1 MDRTATRKYR
11 ISFFNYFEASE
22 QLPNRRRIIGNAWN
36 GYRTLSTIISTS
48 QESVLLTRWEGGGK
62 KTFDDRPTK
71 RHIRRYKRSFF
82 GFVQVFGND
91 LKYSTLNGDREIRE
105 ALTHLNPWEK
115 FKQIISGKEIHHEI
129 MFLDFT
135 YVVPMTTGLPVR
147 LDLAGSAA
155 CNFKMSGLLDTRAI
169 SKAEIEFISNV
180 APRYDYE

>member
-1 MDRTATRKYR
+1 M
-11 ISFFNYFEASE
+11 
-22 QLPNRRRIIGNAWN
+22 
-36 GYRTLSTIISTS
+36 
-48 QESVLLTRWEGGGK
+48 
-62 KTFDDRPTK
+62 
-71 RHIRRYKRSFF
+71 
-82 GFVQVFGND
+82 QVFGND

-180 APRYDYE
+180 APRYDYEYLRISNEYLMRNMYRSIMFTCLITFFLYMCAA

>member
-1 MDRTATRKYR
+1 M
-11 ISFFNYFEASE
+11 
-22 QLPNRRRIIGNAWN
+22 
-36 GYRTLSTIISTS
+36 
-48 QESVLLTRWEGGGK
+48 
-62 KTFDDRPTK
+62 
-71 RHIRRYKRSFF
+71 
-82 GFVQVFGND
+82 FGND

-105 ALTHLNPWEK
+105 ALIHLNPWEK

-180 APRYDYE
+180 APRYDYEYLRISNEYLMRNMYRSIMFTCLITFFLYMCAA

>member
-1 MDRTATRKYR
+1 M
-11 ISFFNYFEASE
+11 
-22 QLPNRRRIIGNAWN
+22 
-36 GYRTLSTIISTS
+36 
-48 QESVLLTRWEGGGK
+48 
-62 KTFDDRPTK
+62 
-71 RHIRRYKRSFF
+71 
-82 GFVQVFGND
+82 FGND

-105 ALTHLNPWEK
+105 ALIHLNPWEK

-180 APRYDYE
+180 ASRYDYEYLRISNEYLMRNMYRSIMFTCLITFFFYMCAA

>member
-1 MDRTATRKYR
+1 M
-11 ISFFNYFEASE
+11 
-22 QLPNRRRIIGNAWN
+22 
-36 GYRTLSTIISTS
+36 
-48 QESVLLTRWEGGGK
+48 
-62 KTFDDRPTK
+62 
-71 RHIRRYKRSFF
+71 
-82 GFVQVFGND
+82 FGND

-169 SKAEIEFISNV
+169 SKAEIEFISNI
-180 APRYDYE
+180 APRYDYEYLRISNEYLMRNMYQSIMFTCLITFFLYMCAA

>member
-1 MDRTATRKYR
+1 M
-11 ISFFNYFEASE
+11 
-22 QLPNRRRIIGNAWN
+22 
-36 GYRTLSTIISTS
+36 
-48 QESVLLTRWEGGGK
+48 
-62 KTFDDRPTK
+62 
-71 RHIRRYKRSFF
+71 
-82 GFVQVFGND
+82 FGND

-105 ALTHLNPWEK
+105 ALIHLNPWEK

-180 APRYDYE
+180 ASRYDYEYLQISNEYLMRNMYRSIMFTCLITFFLYMCAA

>member
-1 MDRTATRKYR
+1 M
-11 ISFFNYFEASE
+11 
-22 QLPNRRRIIGNAWN
+22 
-36 GYRTLSTIISTS
+36 
-48 QESVLLTRWEGGGK
+48 
-62 KTFDDRPTK
+62 
-71 RHIRRYKRSFF
+71 
-82 GFVQVFGND
+82 FGND

-180 APRYDYE
+180 APRYDYEYLRISNEYLMRNMYRSIMFTCLITFFLYMCAA

>member
-1 MDRTATRKYR
+1 M
-11 ISFFNYFEASE
+11 
-22 QLPNRRRIIGNAWN
+22 
-36 GYRTLSTIISTS
+36 
-48 QESVLLTRWEGGGK
+48 
-62 KTFDDRPTK
+62 
-71 RHIRRYKRSFF
+71 
-82 GFVQVFGND
+82 FGND

-180 APRYDYE
+180 ASRYDYEYLRISNEYLMRNMYRSIMFTCLITFFLYMYAA

>member
-1 MDRTATRKYR
+1 M
-11 ISFFNYFEASE
+11 
-22 QLPNRRRIIGNAWN
+22 
-36 GYRTLSTIISTS
+36 
-48 QESVLLTRWEGGGK
+48 
-62 KTFDDRPTK
+62 
-71 RHIRRYKRSFF
+71 
-82 GFVQVFGND
+82 FGND

-180 APRYDYE
+180 APRYDYEYLRISNEYLMHNMYRSIMFTCLITFFLYMCAA

>member
-1 MDRTATRKYR
+1 M
-11 ISFFNYFEASE
+11 
-22 QLPNRRRIIGNAWN
+22 
-36 GYRTLSTIISTS
+36 
-48 QESVLLTRWEGGGK
+48 
-62 KTFDDRPTK
+62 
-71 RHIRRYKRSFF
+71 
-82 GFVQVFGND
+82 FGND

-180 APRYDYE
+180 APRYDYEYLRISNEYLMRNMYRSIMFTCLITFFLYMYAA

>member
-1 MDRTATRKYR
+1 M
-11 ISFFNYFEASE
+11 
-22 QLPNRRRIIGNAWN
+22 
-36 GYRTLSTIISTS
+36 
-48 QESVLLTRWEGGGK
+48 
-62 KTFDDRPTK
+62 
-71 RHIRRYKRSFF
+71 
-82 GFVQVFGND
+82 QVFGND

-180 APRYDYE
+180 ASRYDYEYLRISNEYLMRNMYRSIMFTCLITFFLYMYAA

>member
-1 MDRTATRKYR
+1 M
-11 ISFFNYFEASE
+11 
-22 QLPNRRRIIGNAWN
+22 
-36 GYRTLSTIISTS
+36 
-48 QESVLLTRWEGGGK
+48 
-62 KTFDDRPTK
+62 
-71 RHIRRYKRSFF
+71 
-82 GFVQVFGND
+82 FGND

-180 APRYDYE
+180 APRYDYEYLRISNEYLMRNMYRSIIFTCLITFFLYMCAA

>member
-1 MDRTATRKYR
+1 M
-11 ISFFNYFEASE
+11 
-22 QLPNRRRIIGNAWN
+22 
-36 GYRTLSTIISTS
+36 
-48 QESVLLTRWEGGGK
+48 
-62 KTFDDRPTK
+62 
-71 RHIRRYKRSFF
+71 
-82 GFVQVFGND
+82 FGND
-91 LKYSTLNGDREIRE
+91 LKYSTLNGDRKIRD

-180 APRYDYE
+180 APRYDYEYPRISNTCVITYRSFVFTRSITFFLHVCAA

>member
-1 MDRTATRKYR
+1 M
-11 ISFFNYFEASE
+11 
-22 QLPNRRRIIGNAWN
+22 
-36 GYRTLSTIISTS
+36 
-48 QESVLLTRWEGGGK
+48 
-62 KTFDDRPTK
+62 
-71 RHIRRYKRSFF
+71 
-82 GFVQVFGND
+82 QVFGND

-105 ALTHLNPWEK
+105 ALIHLNPWEK

-180 APRYDYE
+180 APRYDYEYLRISNEYLMRNMYRSIMFTCLITFFLYMCAA

>member
-1 MDRTATRKYR
+1 M
-11 ISFFNYFEASE
+11 
-22 QLPNRRRIIGNAWN
+22 
-36 GYRTLSTIISTS
+36 
-48 QESVLLTRWEGGGK
+48 
-62 KTFDDRPTK
+62 
-71 RHIRRYKRSFF
+71 
-82 GFVQVFGND
+82 QVFGND

-180 APRYDYE
+180 APRYDYEYLRISNEYLMRNMYRSIMFTCLITFFLYMYAA

>member
-1 MDRTATRKYR
+1 M
-11 ISFFNYFEASE
+11 
-22 QLPNRRRIIGNAWN
+22 
-36 GYRTLSTIISTS
+36 
-48 QESVLLTRWEGGGK
+48 
-62 KTFDDRPTK
+62 
-71 RHIRRYKRSFF
+71 
-82 GFVQVFGND
+82 QVFGND

-105 ALTHLNPWEK
+105 ALIHLNPWEK

-180 APRYDYE
+180 ASRYDYEYLRISNEYLMRNMYRSIMFTCLITFFLYMYAA

>member
-1 MDRTATRKYR
+1 M
-11 ISFFNYFEASE
+11 
-22 QLPNRRRIIGNAWN
+22 
-36 GYRTLSTIISTS
+36 
-48 QESVLLTRWEGGGK
+48 
-62 KTFDDRPTK
+62 
-71 RHIRRYKRSFF
+71 
-82 GFVQVFGND
+82 QVFGND

-105 ALTHLNPWEK
+105 ALIHLNPWEK

-180 APRYDYE
+180 ASRYDYEYLRISNEYLMRNMYRSIMFTCLITFFLYMCAA

>member
-1 MDRTATRKYR
+1 M
-11 ISFFNYFEASE
+11 
-22 QLPNRRRIIGNAWN
+22 
-36 GYRTLSTIISTS
+36 
-48 QESVLLTRWEGGGK
+48 
-62 KTFDDRPTK
+62 
-71 RHIRRYKRSFF
+71 
-82 GFVQVFGND
+82 QVFGND

-105 ALTHLNPWEK
+105 ALIHLNPWEK

-169 SKAEIEFISNV
+169 SKAEIEFISNI
-180 APRYDYE
+180 APRYDYEYLRISNEYLMRNMYRSIMFTCLITFFLYMCAA

>member
-1 MDRTATRKYR
+1 M
-11 ISFFNYFEASE
+11 
-22 QLPNRRRIIGNAWN
+22 
-36 GYRTLSTIISTS
+36 
-48 QESVLLTRWEGGGK
+48 
-62 KTFDDRPTK
+62 
-71 RHIRRYKRSFF
+71 
-82 GFVQVFGND
+82 FGND

-105 ALTHLNPWEK
+105 ALIHLNPWEK

-180 APRYDYE
+180 APRYDYEYLRISNEYLMRNMYRSIMFTCLIAFFLYMCAA

>member
-1 MDRTATRKYR
+1 M
-11 ISFFNYFEASE
+11 
-22 QLPNRRRIIGNAWN
+22 
-36 GYRTLSTIISTS
+36 
-48 QESVLLTRWEGGGK
+48 
-62 KTFDDRPTK
+62 
-71 RHIRRYKRSFF
+71 
-82 GFVQVFGND
+82 FGND

-105 ALTHLNPWEK
+105 ALIHLNPWEK

-180 APRYDYE
+180 APRYDYEYLRISNEYLMRNMYRSIMFTCLITFFLYMYAA

>member
-1 MDRTATRKYR
+1 M
-11 ISFFNYFEASE
+11 
-22 QLPNRRRIIGNAWN
+22 
-36 GYRTLSTIISTS
+36 
-48 QESVLLTRWEGGGK
+48 
-62 KTFDDRPTK
+62 
-71 RHIRRYKRSFF
+71 
-82 GFVQVFGND
+82 FGND

-105 ALTHLNPWEK
+105 ALIHLNPWEK

-180 APRYDYE
+180 ASRYDYEYLRISNEYLMRNMYRSIMFTCLITFFLYMYAA

>member
-1 MDRTATRKYR
+1 M
-11 ISFFNYFEASE
+11 
-22 QLPNRRRIIGNAWN
+22 
-36 GYRTLSTIISTS
+36 
-48 QESVLLTRWEGGGK
+48 
-62 KTFDDRPTK
+62 
-71 RHIRRYKRSFF
+71 
-82 GFVQVFGND
+82 QVFGND

-169 SKAEIEFISNV
+169 SKAEIEFISNI
-180 APRYDYE
+180 APRYDYEYLRISNEYLMRNMYQSIMFTCLITFFLYMCAA

>member
-1 MDRTATRKYR
+1 M
-11 ISFFNYFEASE
+11 
-22 QLPNRRRIIGNAWN
+22 
-36 GYRTLSTIISTS
+36 
-48 QESVLLTRWEGGGK
+48 
-62 KTFDDRPTK
+62 
-71 RHIRRYKRSFF
+71 
-82 GFVQVFGND
+82 FGND

-180 APRYDYE
+180 APRYDYEYLRISNEYLMRNIYRSIMFTCLITFFLYMCAA

>member
-1 MDRTATRKYR
+1 M
-11 ISFFNYFEASE
+11 
-22 QLPNRRRIIGNAWN
+22 
-36 GYRTLSTIISTS
+36 
-48 QESVLLTRWEGGGK
+48 
-62 KTFDDRPTK
+62 
-71 RHIRRYKRSFF
+71 
-82 GFVQVFGND
+82 FGND

-105 ALTHLNPWEK
+105 ALIHLNPWEK

-135 YVVPMTTGLPVR
+135 YVVPMTTGLPIR

-180 APRYDYE
+180 ASRYDYEYLRISNEYLMRNMYRSIMFTCLITFFLYMYAA

>member
-1 MDRTATRKYR
+1 M
-11 ISFFNYFEASE
+11 
-22 QLPNRRRIIGNAWN
+22 
-36 GYRTLSTIISTS
+36 
-48 QESVLLTRWEGGGK
+48 
-62 KTFDDRPTK
+62 
-71 RHIRRYKRSFF
+71 
-82 GFVQVFGND
+82 FGND

-169 SKAEIEFISNV
+169 SKAEIEFISNI
-180 APRYDYE
+180 APRYDYEYLRISNEYLMRNMYRSIMFTCLITFFLYMCAA

>member
-1 MDRTATRKYR
+1 M
-11 ISFFNYFEASE
+11 
-22 QLPNRRRIIGNAWN
+22 
-36 GYRTLSTIISTS
+36 
-48 QESVLLTRWEGGGK
+48 
-62 KTFDDRPTK
+62 
-71 RHIRRYKRSFF
+71 
-82 GFVQVFGND
+82 FGND

-105 ALTHLNPWEK
+105 ALIHLNPWEK

-180 APRYDYE
+180 ASRYDYEYLRISNEYLMRNMYRSIMFTCLITFFLYMCAA

>member
-1 MDRTATRKYR
+1 M
-11 ISFFNYFEASE
+11 
-22 QLPNRRRIIGNAWN
+22 
-36 GYRTLSTIISTS
+36 
-48 QESVLLTRWEGGGK
+48 
-62 KTFDDRPTK
+62 
-71 RHIRRYKRSFF
+71 
-82 GFVQVFGND
+82 FGND

-105 ALTHLNPWEK
+105 ALIHLNPWEK

-180 APRYDYE
+180 APRYDYEYLRISNEYLMRNMYRSIIFTCLITFFLYMCAA

>member
-1 MDRTATRKYR
+1 M
-11 ISFFNYFEASE
+11 
-22 QLPNRRRIIGNAWN
+22 
-36 GYRTLSTIISTS
+36 
-48 QESVLLTRWEGGGK
+48 
-62 KTFDDRPTK
+62 
-71 RHIRRYKRSFF
+71 
-82 GFVQVFGND
+82 FGND

-105 ALTHLNPWEK
+105 ALIHLNPWEK

-180 APRYDYE
+180 APRYDYEYLRISNEYLMRNMYRSIMFTCLIIFFLYMCAA

>member
-1 MDRTATRKYR
+1 M
-11 ISFFNYFEASE
+11 
-22 QLPNRRRIIGNAWN
+22 
-36 GYRTLSTIISTS
+36 
-48 QESVLLTRWEGGGK
+48 
-62 KTFDDRPTK
+62 
-71 RHIRRYKRSFF
+71 
-82 GFVQVFGND
+82 QVFGND

-169 SKAEIEFISNV
+169 SKAEIEFISNI
-180 APRYDYE
+180 APRYDYEYLRISNEYLMRNMYRSIMFTCLITFFLYMCAA

>member
-1 MDRTATRKYR
+1 M
-11 ISFFNYFEASE
+11 
-22 QLPNRRRIIGNAWN
+22 
-36 GYRTLSTIISTS
+36 
-48 QESVLLTRWEGGGK
+48 
-62 KTFDDRPTK
+62 
-71 RHIRRYKRSFF
+71 
-82 GFVQVFGND
+82 QVFGND

-180 APRYDYE
+180 APRYDYEIFTTYTRNTYRSITFTRLIPLSPCMCTA

>member
-1 MDRTATRKYR
+1 M
-11 ISFFNYFEASE
+11 
-22 QLPNRRRIIGNAWN
+22 
-36 GYRTLSTIISTS
+36 
-48 QESVLLTRWEGGGK
+48 
-62 KTFDDRPTK
+62 
-71 RHIRRYKRSFF
+71 
-82 GFVQVFGND
+82 
-91 LKYSTLNGDREIRE
+91 LNGDREIRE
-105 ALTHLNPWEK
+105 ALIHLNPWEK

-180 APRYDYE
+180 APRYDYEYLRISNEYLMRNMYRSIMFTCLITFFLYMCAA

>member
-1 MDRTATRKYR
+1 M
-11 ISFFNYFEASE
+11 
-22 QLPNRRRIIGNAWN
+22 
-36 GYRTLSTIISTS
+36 
-48 QESVLLTRWEGGGK
+48 
-62 KTFDDRPTK
+62 
-71 RHIRRYKRSFF
+71 
-82 GFVQVFGND
+82 FGND

-180 APRYDYE
+180 APRYDYEYLRISNEYLMRNMYRSIMFTCLIAFFLYMCAA